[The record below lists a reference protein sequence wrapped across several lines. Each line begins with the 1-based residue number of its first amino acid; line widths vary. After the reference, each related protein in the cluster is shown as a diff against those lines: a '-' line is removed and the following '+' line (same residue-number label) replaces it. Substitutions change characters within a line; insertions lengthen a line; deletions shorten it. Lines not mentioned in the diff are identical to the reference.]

1 MVDYKRYMLNNGL
14 TVILHQDMT
23 TPLAVVN
30 VLYKVGSKN
39 EQKDRT
45 GLAHLF
51 EHLMFTGT
59 EAIPDFDIPIQ
70 KAGGDN
76 NAFTSNDI
84 TNYYSF
90 APSKNLDLLLFLE
103 ADRME
108 KLSLDPE
115 EFEVQKKVVIEE
127 FYETSID
134 EPYGDIWHHLC
145 KLAYKD
151 HPYKWPVIGLKPA
164 DIKKVTK
171 PDAWAFYKNHYRPEN
186 AVLVV
191 SGNFKEKEAIKL
203 IEQRFGGLENPA
215 HEQHSYL
222 KEKPQKKQ
230 RRKII
235 HKNIS
240 VPAIYIAFHIPERIS
255 HEFYICDLISD
266 ILASGRSA
274 RLHEILVK
282 QKKLFSSIDA
292 YTNGTS
298 EEGLLVIDGKIATDV
313 DPETA
318 EKAIFEVL
326 EDLMKNQVSERE
338 LDKVINKSITTLVF
352 SEYSASNKAMNLAY
366 FESIG
371 DVSLINREFDIY
383 KNITSRE
390 ILEVSKKIF
399 SLKNSNVLYYLTE
412 LRKTETV

>member
-1 MVDYKRYMLNNGL
+1 MVEYKRYLLNNGL
-14 TVILHQDMT
+14 TVILHHDPG

-39 EQKDRT
+39 EEKNRT

-59 EAIPDFDIPIQ
+59 EAVPDFDLPIQ

-90 APSKNLDLLLFLE
+90 APSKNLDLLLYLE

-115 EFEVQKKVVIEE
+115 EFAVQKKVVIEE

-134 EPYGDIWHHLC
+134 EPYGDIWHHIC

-151 HPYKWPVIGLKPA
+151 HPYKWPVIGLKPS
-164 DIKKVTK
+164 DITKVSLT
-171 PDAWAFYKNHYRPEN
+171 DAAFFYKNHYRPSN

-191 SGNFKEKEAIKL
+191 SGNFNEKKAIKL
-203 IEQRFGGLENPA
+203 IADRFSKLENPTFTRSA
-215 HEQHSYL
+215 YE
-222 KEKPQKKQ
+222 KERKQIRQ
-230 RRKII
+230 RRKTVY
-235 HKNIS
+235 KQIS
-240 VPAIYIAFHIPERIS
+240 VSAVYISFHIPDRVNS
-255 HEFYICDLISD
+255 EFYICDLISD

-298 EEGLLVIDGKIATDV
+298 EEGLLVIDGKLAAGV
-313 DPETA
+313 SPENA
-318 EKAIFEVL
+318 ESAIFEVL
-326 EDLMKNQVSERE
+326 SDLQMNEISPRE
-338 LDKVINKSITTLVF
+338 LEKVINKSITTLVF

-371 DVSLINREFDIY
+371 DISLINKEFEIY
-383 KNITSRE
+383 KNITAAE
-390 ILEVSKKIF
+390 IKSVAKKIF
-399 SLKNSNVLYYLTE
+399 NTRNSNVLYYLSAKINQE
-412 LRKTETV
+412 I